1 MERTRDQAYQLRR
14 LVRRHLVASSP
25 RLRPLVIAVCAGSG
39 GVGATTVARCLA
51 ECLASDG
58 ARVAYLVADKD
69 AAAHGTE
76 TEAGTPGWRDVI
88 EDHADFDA
96 VCRWTHGQVSV
107 IPIGGDTSQRETAWE
122 TATAVRLF
130 ETIDRY
136 LSADYVIA
144 DVGAGC
150 RPWTKAWIEG
160 ARRTILVC
168 SPDPTAVVAG
178 YSWMKSVGP
187 ARVTSTVEVL
197 LNRAGDRQQTAQ
209 VQQRLEDACRRFL
222 GIELPCRHVIPEAA
236 GGSLAQPG
244 TVKLWTL
251 KELLNAVEP
260 IAERVRR
267 LRAEQ
272 VETYQGNGS
281 ASDMR
286 ATA

>member
-14 LVRRHLVASSP
+14 LVRRHLVAASP

-51 ECLASDG
+51 ECLVSDG
-58 ARVAYLVADKD
+58 SRVAYLVADKD
-69 AAAHGTE
+69 AVVHGTA
-76 TEAGTPGWRDVI
+76 TEADAPGWRDVI
-88 EDHADFDA
+88 EHHADFDA
-96 VCRWTHGQVSV
+96 VCRWARGQVSV
-107 IPIGGDTSQRETAWE
+107 IPIGGDTSQWETGWE
-122 TATAVRLF
+122 TATVVRLF
-130 ETIDRY
+130 ETIDRD

-150 RPWTKAWIEG
+150 GPWTKAWIEG

-187 ARVTSTVEVL
+187 ARVTSSVEVL
-197 LNRAGDRQQTAQ
+197 LNRAGDRQQTAE

-222 GIELPCRHVIPEAA
+222 GIELPWRHALPEAA
-236 GGSLAQPG
+236 IGSVAQPG
-244 TVKLWTL
+244 TVKPWTL
-251 KELLNAVEP
+251 EELRDAVEP

-272 VETYQGNGS
+272 VGTYQGNGS
-281 ASDMR
+281 TSDVR